1 MRRWTSIRTRN
12 TPSAL
17 RHINASA
24 SIRVAA
30 RLAEGYRK
38 EQPMLDLILLALGLG
53 FFVVSVAYVFGCD
66 RL

>member
-1 MRRWTSIRTRN
+1 
-12 TPSAL
+12 L
-17 RHINASA
+17 RHIDAA
-24 SIRVAA
+24 GSIRVAA

-53 FFVVSVAYVFGCD
+53 FFAVSVAYTFGCD